1 MYFSNSI
8 LFQWILV
15 ILFGI
20 FLCLIGHLEISA
32 STLYHKCHCP
42 QSHYYQSNDIG
53 IAKKKK
59 SYFSFTFFFFFWKNK
74 PSISNTPQYSFFCL
88 GIRHQYH
95 FYIITHF
102 SIIFYSSIQRR
113 SLVLKKMMFE
123 FLEAPVH

>member
-1 MYFSNSI
+1 MNISHSFWN
-8 LFQWILV
+8 
-15 ILFGI
+15 

-53 IAKKKK
+53 ILKKKR
-59 SYFSFTFFFFFWKNK
+59 SYFSFTFFFFFK
-74 PSISNTPQYSFFCL
+74 PSISNTPHYSFFCL

-102 SIIFYSSIQRR
+102 SMIFYSSIQRR

-123 FLEAPVH
+123 FLEAPAH